1 MFLRQVFDPALAQ
14 YAYLIGCQ
22 RTGQALII
30 DPERDIDR
38 YVKLAEENDLRLT
51 AVAETHIHAD
61 FVSGSQELVR
71 AIPGIEVYLSAEGG
85 EDWSYRWPEAT
96 TNLHLLKHGDNF
108 RIGGIVVEAIH
119 SPGHTPE
126 HLSFLITDQGGGADE
141 PMALATGD
149 FLFVGDVGR
158 PDLLET
164 AAGAKGVMEPSARRL
179 QEALV
184 GRLAEYQDYLQI
196 LPGHGAGS
204 SCGKSLGAV
213 PITTLGYERRF
224 NHALRGAAADADRFV
239 RDILTGQPEPP
250 LYFARMKQVN
260 RDGIA
265 VTGGVKPIPRIDRP
279 GALAFAEKTHGKIL
293 DLRPQRE
300 DFSNH
305 HLKGSI
311 HAPFG
316 TAFYLTAAGSYI
328 AEDETILLVVD
339 DEKILDQAVRQLYR
353 IGLDRIEGWVLA
365 GNLDWHGTAVDVM
378 PRLEFEDF
386 DPESALQKGVILDV
400 RTTMEYEA
408 GHIKGAL
415 SLPYTRLRARL
426 GEVPRDQ
433 RIYVHCGTGRRAGL
447 AASFLRA
454 EGVDAILVD
463 GVCSACDHIASERGI
478 TH

>member
-96 TNLHLLKHGDNF
+96 TNLHLLKHGDTF

-213 PITTLGYERRF
+213 PVTTLGYERRF
-224 NHALRGAAADADRFV
+224 NTALKTAAVDASRFV

-250 LYFARMKQVN
+250 LYFARMKRVN

-265 VTGGVKPIPRIDRP
+265 VTGGVHLPPKVEVAQALQFAAAKP
-279 GALAFAEKTHGKIL
+279 GCIL
-293 DLRPQRE
+293 DLRNDRE
-300 DFSNH
+300 AFAAS
-305 HLKGSI
+305 HLRGAR

-316 TAFYLTAAGSYI
+316 TPFFLMAAGSYVS
-328 AEDETILLVVD
+328 AEEPILLVV
-339 DEKILDQAVRQLYR
+339 EKEAQVEEATRQLYR
-353 IGLDRIEGWVLA
+353 IGLDHLVGWLTIHEVAGVLETQLPRVVFEEFDQA
-365 GNLDWHGTAVDVM
+365 AALRTAT
-378 PRLEFEDF
+378 
-386 DPESALQKGVILDV
+386 ILDV

-408 GHIKGAL
+408 GHIEGAL
-415 SLPYTRLRARL
+415 SIPYTRLRARL
-426 GEVPRDQ
+426 DEVPRDR
-433 RIYVHCGTGRRAGL
+433 RIFVHCGTGRRAGL
-447 AASFLRA
+447 AASYLQS
-454 EGVDAILVD
+454 EGLDAVLVD
-463 GVCSACDHIASERGI
+463 GVCSTCEQIATERSI
-478 TH
+478 TS